1 MKNRAVLKFF
11 LIYFGFTITS
21 NFVHPITPAF
31 LQMIEAPSYIQGVAF
46 SVMSFFTFL
55 TAPFW
60 GKMGDRKPYPKMI
73 AFGYFGYA
81 LGQTVFAAA
90 RSVPMLLAARTI
102 SGLLNGALQVNALA
116 YLISVSDSE
125 SRGKYMAYYAM
136 LQSVG
141 TCIGYFVGGSIG
153 DYSLMLVF
161 YIQIASVLF
170 LGVISPIVLR
180 DAPGRQLETGRINY
194 QEINP
199 VASMFTSMKKVD
211 AAMGVYLAT
220 VFCFGFAMMAYDNY
234 FSYFLRDQLGLPPP
248 R

>member
-161 YIQIASVLF
+161 YIPGRHLAH
-170 LGVISPIVLR
+170 R
-180 DAPGRQLETGRINY
+180 APGCPRAPAGNRTHQLPGD
-194 QEINP
+194 QP
-199 VASMFTSMKKVD
+199 
-211 AAMGVYLAT
+211 G
-220 VFCFGFAMMAYDNY
+220 GFHVHLHEEGGCRHGCISGDCIL
-234 FSYFLRDQLGLPPP
+234 LRLCHDGL
-248 R
+248 